1 MKHETDGWAQIDKYR
16 FKPKSLHFSGCF
28 FTTIVNC
35 LVNEGYIRYV
45 FAHLNPGKNFDEHVR
60 VKVLGDD
67 HLICSSTE
75 VDMSGPHV

>member
-1 MKHETDGWAQIDKYR
+1 
-16 FKPKSLHFSGCF
+16 
-28 FTTIVNC
+28 
-35 LVNEGYIRYV
+35 V

-75 VDMSGPHV
+75 VDMSGPHVQNAMLLLG